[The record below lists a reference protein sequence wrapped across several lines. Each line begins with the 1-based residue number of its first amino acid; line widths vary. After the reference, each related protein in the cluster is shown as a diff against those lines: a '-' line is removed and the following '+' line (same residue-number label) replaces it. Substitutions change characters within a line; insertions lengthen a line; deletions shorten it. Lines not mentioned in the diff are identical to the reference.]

1 MRPERPG
8 PPTTKETAT
17 MEMFAALFALAAM
30 AGYLF
35 ACAPKPAHAVAHVDP
50 AISNIDMIY
59 SAQANGMV

>member
-1 MRPERPG
+1 
-8 PPTTKETAT
+8 

-35 ACAPKPAHAVAHVDP
+35 ACAPQPAHAVAHVDP

>member
-1 MRPERPG
+1 
-8 PPTTKETAT
+8 
-17 MEMFAALFALAAM
+17 M

-59 SAQANGMV
+59 SAKANGMA